1 MRSRWNCERAWGV
14 KILVRKVMKRSSSSG
29 VEEGEKLGIA
39 GGRCQFDPDKWNKY
53 ILFACCGVFE
63 KDLEVGGLMAF
74 V

>member
-1 MRSRWNCERAWGV
+1 
-14 KILVRKVMKRSSSSG
+14 MKRSSSSG